1 MVFKVRIEQTEI
13 DRNLHIE
20 NALIIRQ
27 YGFERVAH
35 VEALQKHTLTALQ
48 YIRIRRSG
56 KTI

>member
-27 YGFERVAH
+27 YVFERVAH
-35 VEALQKHTLTALQ
+35 VEALQNTH
-48 YIRIRRSG
+48 
-56 KTI
+56 